1 MRIRFYSLIVLAVL
15 LFSVSNVSRVSMER
29 RVPSEQLD
37 YFEMSIEELME
48 VTIELPSVT
57 ATRT

>member
-15 LFSVSNVSRVSMER
+15 LFAVSSMSRVFVGR